1 MSASLPTPSLPHSED
16 RKRMLQVLVP
26 AGLIAGL
33 IIAGAVIAGLY
44 GHSGPTMSDGSP
56 GGLIDDGLQEVV
68 NGVRIRDLK
77 VGEGT
82 PPAQIGS
89 RIRVHYKGWLADGT
103 VFDSTEGR
111 APFVCNLKPGLDGVI
126 LGWVYGIQGMRPGG
140 IRKLV
145 IAPDKAYA
153 NQGTDRIPPN
163 SFLIFEV
170 QLLEVLPSASLSQ
183 GPGRPMSDGSDGGT
197 EDLQLIHIGDGVRIR
212 DLKIGEGSAVEP
224 GATITVHYKGW
235 LPDGNLFD
243 DSRSRNRGQPMTIQL
258 DDMIPGWRKG
268 IIGMKPGG
276 IRKLVIPPEMG
287 YGSRGYAD
295 IPPNATLIFEVELI
309 R

>member
-1 MSASLPTPSLPHSED
+1 MTAELSTSSLPSSEG
-16 RKRMLQVLVP
+16 KKQMLRVLVP
-26 AGLIAGL
+26 AVVAAGL
-33 IIAGAVIAGLY
+33 IIVLAVVAGLY
-44 GHSGPTMSDGSP
+44 GDSGPRMSDGSP
-56 GGLIDDGLQEVV
+56 GGLVDDGLQEVV
-68 NGVRIRDLK
+68 HGVRIRDLK
-77 VGEGT
+77 VGEGS

-111 APFVCNLKPGLDGVI
+111 TPFVCNLKPGIDGVI

-140 IRKLV
+140 IRKVV
-145 IAPDKAYA
+145 IAPDKGYA

-170 QLLEVLPSASLSQ
+170 HLLEVLPAGDRSQ

-197 EDLQLIHIGDGVRIR
+197 EDLHLEHIGDGVRIR
-212 DLKIGEGSAVEP
+212 DLKIGEGKAVEP
-224 GATITVHYKGW
+224 GDTITVHYKGW
-235 LPDGNLFD
+235 LPDGTVFD
-243 DSRSRNRGQPMTIQL
+243 DSRSRNRGQPMTVSL
-258 DDMIPGWRKG
+258 DNMIAGWRKG
-268 IIGMKPGG
+268 IVGMKPGG

-287 YGSRGYAD
+287 YGAQGYND